1 MYRLLALAGLVL
13 ALPLAAC
20 DYSAASDRAF
30 IDEKC
35 AGQGPRESAAYR
47 DCAGDVM
54 RYLEQT
60 RRFRST
66 G

>member
-1 MYRLLALAGLVL
+1 MIRPSMLAAALLL
-13 ALPLAAC
+13 LPLAAC
-20 DYSAASDRAF
+20 AYSAEADRAF

-35 AGQGPRESAAYR
+35 AGQGARDSAAYR